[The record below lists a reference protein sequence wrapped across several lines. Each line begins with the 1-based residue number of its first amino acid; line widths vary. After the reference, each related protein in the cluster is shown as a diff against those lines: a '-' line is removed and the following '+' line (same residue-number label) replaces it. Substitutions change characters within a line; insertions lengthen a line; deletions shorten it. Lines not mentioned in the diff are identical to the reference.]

1 MYEAQQEDAG
11 PVDSIKKVDLG
22 RLLEDALKCF
32 EAVDSDSGIDLTELA
47 QLRVRLAQ
55 GCFRLAVLGQFKRG
69 KSTLLNALLGDN
81 LLPTDILP
89 VTAIP
94 TYLQYGEEFSVRV
107 FLERQVEPTLFSAD
121 SGRSLEDFLA
131 DYVTEAGNPNN
142 RRQVDRVEINHP
154 ATILQQGVVLIDT
167 PGIGSTFR
175 HNTEIAYRIL
185 PQCDAALFLVSPD
198 PPITEAELEYLKNIR
213 QSLPRT
219 FFLLNKV
226 DFLAES
232 EKTASLK
239 FLADQLEPLCDGS
252 PQILPIS
259 ARKGLEARLAGDNG
273 GWVKSG
279 MEQVERNLIDFFV
292 REKQQIFE
300 ESLRRKIRDQLQAQL
315 LQLRLGLN
323 ALLLPEEA
331 LQERIEQFRCSLPA
345 IEREKQAAHDLLAG
359 DLSRIVDRLSSE
371 VEKVRSRAKEK
382 IVADLEKHFQS
393 ISDTEEMERVVRA
406 TLTENVP
413 VFFADE
419 MRKTA
424 ELVRREA
431 TGFLQLHQQRSEA
444 LIEQVRK
451 LSAEL
456 FSIPY
461 HAPSAGTSYVSFDV
475 PAWTHDLFISDM
487 DPFGQKFSRKFL
499 SYRFRHRK
507 TVKRL
512 RIEAHKL
519 LNQNVEQVNWTLRRG
534 LDESFRT
541 YGARLTEQLDK
552 TIEATRNAMNLAL
565 EKHASQTRETTGR
578 ELKLRQTIDHV
589 VGLTEKLDS

>member
-259 ARKGLEARLAGDNG
+259 A
-273 GWVKSG
+273 
-279 MEQVERNLIDFFV
+279 
-292 REKQQIFE
+292 
-300 ESLRRKIRDQLQAQL
+300 ESADSRRKAV
-315 LQLRLGLN
+315 
-323 ALLLPEEA
+323 P
-331 LQERIEQFRCSLPA
+331 
-345 IEREKQAAHDLLAG
+345 
-359 DLSRIVDRLSSE
+359 VDRPG
-371 VEKVRSRAKEK
+371 
-382 IVADLEKHFQS
+382 I
-393 ISDTEEMERVVRA
+393 
-406 TLTENVP
+406 
-413 VFFADE
+413 
-419 MRKTA
+419 
-424 ELVRREA
+424 
-431 TGFLQLHQQRSEA
+431 
-444 LIEQVRK
+444 
-451 LSAEL
+451 
-456 FSIPY
+456 
-461 HAPSAGTSYVSFDV
+461 
-475 PAWTHDLFISDM
+475 
-487 DPFGQKFSRKFL
+487 
-499 SYRFRHRK
+499 
-507 TVKRL
+507 
-512 RIEAHKL
+512 
-519 LNQNVEQVNWTLRRG
+519 
-534 LDESFRT
+534 
-541 YGARLTEQLDK
+541 
-552 TIEATRNAMNLAL
+552 
-565 EKHASQTRETTGR
+565 
-578 ELKLRQTIDHV
+578 
-589 VGLTEKLDS
+589 